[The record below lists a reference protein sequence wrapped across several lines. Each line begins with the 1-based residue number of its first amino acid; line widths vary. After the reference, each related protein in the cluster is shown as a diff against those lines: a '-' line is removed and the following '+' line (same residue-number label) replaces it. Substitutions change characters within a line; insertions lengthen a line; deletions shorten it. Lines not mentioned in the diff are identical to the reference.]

1 MSLSYHLMS
10 NEILQIYNTFHYIF
24 TANFVVHWYHQ
35 IKFHLSLNVF
45 FFFWCDY
52 FSIIVKVKLRRNF
65 QLTSSLQVGD
75 IEGDSPQVKRLR
87 MSSSDALQDMISGEE
102 LSLYASAPNNADSA
116 QVVYHSVNSEGL
128 FSVLFCL
135 VITFGEFLCK
145 DKEGV
150 PW

>member
-1 MSLSYHLMS
+1 M
-10 NEILQIYNTFHYIF
+10 F
-24 TANFVVHWYHQ
+24 
-35 IKFHLSLNVF
+35 F